1 LKEKGLRVQ
10 EKGERK
16 GKERGVLAKQ
26 AKERKKSAPLGGADF
41 LLIHCYQYTKS
52 DRVDMPI
59 ILGLHL
65 LWNVTVRAFEQT

>member
-1 LKEKGLRVQ
+1 VQ

-26 AKERKKSAPLGGADF
+26 AKEHKNFAPLGGADF
-41 LLIHCYQYTKS
+41 SLIPYYQYTRS

-65 LWNVTVRAFEQT
+65 PWNVTDGAFEQT